1 MEEFVYNQLKSFKN
15 LTMSLI
21 DAVNFGDTDLI
32 LDLLD
37 QRQEILNELEGCE
50 RELFLKYSEELE
62 ILKTDL
68 LLQTLMKNK
77 ISDFYNEIRNLNM
90 ERKTV
95 QAYNNNNY
103 RLHSVFEY
111 EV

>member
-1 MEEFVYNQLKSFKN
+1 MDELIYNQLKLFKN

-37 QRQEILNELEGCE
+37 QRQIILNELEGCD
-50 RELFLKYSEELE
+50 RETFLKCSRDLE
-62 ILKTDL
+62 ILQMDSL
-68 LLQTLMKNK
+68 LETLMKNK
-77 ISDFYNEIRNLNM
+77 INDIYNNIKNANL

-95 QAYNNNNY
+95 KAYNNTNSSQYSAFAY
-103 RLHSVFEY
+103 RV
-111 EV
+111 